1 MELTHVTDAL
11 LSPATLKEARE
22 SLERAMVVQALKR
35 NVGKI
40 SAASVKQGISRPTLY
55 ELMAKLGVSIR
66 ADR

>member
-22 SLERAMVVQALKR
+22 SLEREMVEGPEA

-40 SAASVKQGISRPTLY
+40 SAASTELGIIVLTWSTTQPKAT
-55 ELMAKLGVSIR
+55 S
-66 ADR
+66 

>member
-11 LSPATLKEARE
+11 LSPGTLKEARE
-22 SLERAMVVQALKR
+22 SLEREMVVQALKR

-40 SAASVKQGISRPTLY
+40 SAASVELGISRPTLY

>member
-22 SLERAMVVQALKR
+22 SLEREMVVQALKR

-40 SAASVKQGISRPTLY
+40 SAASVELGISRPTLY
-55 ELMAKLGVSIR
+55 E
-66 ADR
+66 